1 MCMLI
6 ATFLYSAAPLISSWW
21 LGRYA
26 NRPFH
31 YFKTYRLNKSLAS
44 TGEKH
49 SVPPF
54 VPYPWFRKIT
64 PDFLSFILWIVLL
77 RLVMFAGFVIVVG
90 GDFREGVSIFYA
102 GDGIYTFWR
111 LLVWKRDYFEKMRRR
126 EERLKEQEALD
137 GSSREK
143 REVQR
148 V

>member
-1 MCMLI
+1 
-6 ATFLYSAAPLISSWW
+6 
-21 LGRYA
+21 
-26 NRPFH
+26 
-31 YFKTYRLNKSLAS
+31 
-44 TGEKH
+44 
-49 SVPPF
+49 
-54 VPYPWFRKIT
+54 
-64 PDFLSFILWIVLL
+64 
-77 RLVMFAGFVIVVG
+77 MFAGFVIVVG